1 MSTFDSVFETELPG
15 STDICL
21 SGIIFRHCKCGTLGR
36 TCLIESQFLVR
47 QTETMP
53 RIERLI
59 KIITD
64 ILSKTERET
73 AVTCYY
79 TNSSGNIDTEPSEE
93 YHLVDIDSIHLPTNH
108 LEKID
113 SALINLY
120 RIFGDG
126 TIHTSFPS
134 YLLAIYSNSSY
145 TGEAIINSLIDF
157 GYLSPIRDKPKNY
170 VIAKDGWKRI
180 YAIEKQQ
187 TDRTGF
193 IAIAFKDTE
202 QIVDALKN
210 GISNAGY
217 NPIFIKDVEHN
228 NQIVPE
234 IRRYI
239 ERCSF
244 LVMDCTYPNLGA
256 YYESGIAVGLGK
268 EVIICCRKDS
278 FESDKSRPHFDI
290 AQQSMIVWE
299 NEGDLV
305 NRLVKR
311 IEATVKTH

>member
-1 MSTFDSVFETELPG
+1 MV
-15 STDICL
+15 
-21 SGIIFRHCKCGTLGR
+21 
-36 TCLIESQFLVR
+36 
-47 QTETMP
+47 
-53 RIERLI
+53 
-59 KIITD
+59 
-64 ILSKTERET
+64 
-73 AVTCYY
+73 
-79 TNSSGNIDTEPSEE
+79 EPSEE
-93 YHLVDIDSIHLPTNH
+93 YCLVDIDAIHLPANH

-113 SALINLY
+113 SALMNIY
-120 RIFGDG
+120 RIFDEKVVN
-126 TIHTSFPS
+126 ISKPS
-134 YLLAIYSNSSY
+134 HLLALYADRAHTTNALIK
-145 TGEAIINSLIDF
+145 SLIDF
-157 GYLSPIRDKPKNY
+157 EYLAVIDYKDNHC
-170 VIAKDGWKRI
+170 VIAKEGWKRI
-180 YAIEKQQ
+180 YEIEKQQ

-244 LVMDCTYPNLGA
+244 LVMDCTHPNLGA